1 MTPGATTPDLEL
13 LLGDPHVPGPFDY
26 ASILEDD
33 DARRL
38 NAFAETVLTDWGAG
52 AEFTPARWGGRW
64 IATDDLVTR
73 LRPVF
78 RRDPSVGLGYGLTT
92 LMAAVTVWVAGSD
105 DQKAATAARL
115 LRGER
120 IAVGFHEISHGNDLL
135 HNECRAIPAPGGW
148 TVSGTKSVINNV
160 DRAQSVVIMARTRID
175 GPAARQF
182 SLLMWNKT
190 PASLPHADTAAR
202 VRTAGMRG
210 CMIGAAQFD
219 ALPIPST
226 HVIGAEGTA
235 LETTLKAF
243 QVTRAVIPA
252 LAVGSVEAAL
262 DESIRYARER
272 TLYGGR
278 VLDIPHARSLF
289 ADALA
294 DTLAADALSRAVVRG
309 LHLTP
314 RESFFLTAASKY
326 LTPQLL
332 NDAMQN
338 LSVLAGSTFYA
349 RVDPFGIVEKIL
361 RDIAVVPIGHAGSM
375 ACLSTMV
382 SHLAAWSR
390 RSSST
395 AQTRRDLF
403 DTEAL
408 GPLDFAALGLG
419 AGSSDPLGA
428 ALTDPDILA
437 LLSIEAPALVPLVEA
452 AARHLDAQRA
462 LTSVLPPDAFTV
474 DAAPEVFDIAVAIT
488 QCLAA
493 GAVVGTWAACRST
506 GGPLADPVIVEG
518 CLRRLLSRREN
529 APDPLPDAIIDR
541 LVAHGERCV
550 AASSSMGVDPV
561 RLAQDA
567 AAPSPRPHT
576 DRTETQ
582 EDPK

>member
-1 MTPGATTPDLEL
+1 MIAAIPTPDLET
-13 LLGDPHVPGPFDY
+13 LLGDPHVAGPFDY

-38 NAFAETVLTDWGAG
+38 SSFAESVLAEWGAG
-52 AEFTPARWGGRW
+52 AEFTPEQWGGRW
-64 IATDDLVTR
+64 VATDDLVTR

-105 DQKAATAARL
+105 AQKEETARRL
-115 LRGER
+115 LDGER
-120 IAVGFHEISHGNDLL
+120 IAVGFHEIAHGNDLL
-135 HNECRAIPAPGGW
+135 HNECRATPAGDGW
-148 TVSGTKSVINNV
+148 SVSGTKSVINNIG
-160 DRAQSVVIMARTRID
+160 RAESVVIMARTRDD
-175 GPAARQF
+175 GPTARQF
-182 SLLMWNKT
+182 SLLMWNKS
-190 PASLPHADTAAR
+190 PASLAHADTDTR
-202 VRTAGMRG
+202 VRTVGMRG

-219 ALPIPST
+219 ALPIPRT

-252 LAVGSVEAAL
+252 LAVGSAEAAL
-262 DESIRYARER
+262 AESIGYARER

-294 DTLAADALSRAVVRG
+294 DTLIADALSRTVVRA
-309 LHLTP
+309 LHLAP

-332 NDAMQN
+332 NDAMQQ

-349 RVDPFGIVEKIL
+349 RVAPFGIVEKIV

-390 RSSST
+390 RSAST
-395 AQTRRDLF
+395 VETRRDLF
-403 DTEAL
+403 DGSAL
-408 GPLDFAALGLG
+408 AALDFSALGLG

-428 ALTDPDILA
+428 ALSDPGIRSLVADT
-437 LLSIEAPALVPLVEA
+437 APALVPLVDD
-452 AARHLDAQRA
+452 AARHLDARRGLISA
-462 LTSVLPPDAFTV
+462 LRPDAFTV
-474 DAAPEVFDIAVAIT
+474 DAAPDVFDIAVSVA

-493 GAVVGTWAACRST
+493 GAVVGTWAEAQT
-506 GGPLADPVIVEG
+506 MGGPLADAVIVEG
-518 CLRRLLSRREN
+518 CLRRLLARLDN
-529 APDPLPDAIIDR
+529 APEPLPDAVTEG

-550 AASSSMGVDPV
+550 EASVSMGVDPV
-561 RLAQDA
+561 QLASEA
-567 AAPSPRPHT
+567 AAATPALHINRH
-576 DRTETQ
+576 ETQ